1 MLTSHLYP
9 EEEELGG
16 PPVGRTGLGTPGDQP
31 ALLGQVL
38 AALGLGSPRS
48 LSRDWDGNSLGS
60 WTVLFITF
68 PQSELALDSTG
79 NTFSVGW
86 EGSEFKLF

>member
-1 MLTSHLYP
+1 M
-9 EEEELGG
+9 
-16 PPVGRTGLGTPGDQP
+16 GRTGLGTPGDQP
-31 ALLGQVL
+31 ALLGQAL
-38 AALGLGSPRS
+38 TALGLGSPGG
-48 LSRDWDGNSLGS
+48 LSRDWNGNSLGG

-79 NTFSVGW
+79 NTFSVGR